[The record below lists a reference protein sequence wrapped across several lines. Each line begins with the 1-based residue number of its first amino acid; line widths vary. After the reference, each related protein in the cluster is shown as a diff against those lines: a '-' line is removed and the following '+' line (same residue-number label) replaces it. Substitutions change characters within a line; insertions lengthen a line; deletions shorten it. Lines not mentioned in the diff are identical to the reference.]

1 MIFGPNGFIGKRFMN
16 EFDNSTPSKAD
27 IADKE
32 SVIKD
37 LEDCKPDCVINCA
50 GKTGRPNVDWCED
63 NKLETMRANVEG
75 PLILLDE
82 CMKRNIYF
90 VHLSTGCVY
99 TGDNGGKG
107 FSEDDPPNFT
117 GSFYSRTKGWSDQI
131 MHDFPVLNLRLR
143 MPLCDERDPRNL
155 IMKLS
160 KYQNVLDVE
169 NSITYVPD
177 LIRIAKTLIEKKKI
191 GTYNIINPGP
201 ISPYR
206 IMQLYKEIVDPAHE
220 FNRMTLEELPNH
232 TKAGRS
238 NCTLNTDKLKNEGI
252 ELEDAESVVIK
263 ALNAYKL
270 NT

>member
-1 MIFGPNGFIGKRFMN
+1 MGQRFVN
-16 EFDNSTPSKAD
+16 EFEDSEPSKTD
-27 IADKE
+27 IADRE
-32 SVIKD
+32 SVIQD
-37 LEDCKPDCVINCA
+37 LDEKKPEVVINCA

-63 NKLETMRANVEG
+63 NKPETLRANVTG
-75 PLILLDE
+75 PLVLLEE
-82 CMKRNIYF
+82 CIKRDIYF

-99 TGDNGGKG
+99 TGDNEGKG

-177 LIRIAKTLIEKKKI
+177 FIRIAKTLIEKKKT
-191 GTYNIINPGP
+191 GTYNIVNPGP

-206 IMQLYKEIVDPAHE
+206 IMELYKEIVDPTHE
-220 FNRMTLEELPNH
+220 FNKMTLEELPRH

-238 NCTLNTDKLKNEGI
+238 NCILNTDKLKNEGI
-252 ELEDAESVVIK
+252 ELENAESIVIK
-263 ALNAYKL
+263 ALEKYRDSKGS
-270 NT
+270 

>member
-1 MIFGPNGFIGKRFMN
+1 
-16 EFDNSTPSKAD
+16 
-27 IADKE
+27 
-32 SVIKD
+32 
-37 LEDCKPDCVINCA
+37 
-50 GKTGRPNVDWCED
+50 
-63 NKLETMRANVEG
+63 
-75 PLILLDE
+75 
-82 CMKRNIYF
+82 
-90 VHLSTGCVY
+90 
-99 TGDNGGKG
+99 
-107 FSEDDPPNFT
+107 
-117 GSFYSRTKGWSDQI
+117 
-131 MHDFPVLNLRLR
+131 
-143 MPLCDERDPRNL
+143 
-155 IMKLS
+155 MKLS